1 MEILDRKLHAMC
13 LDGFVA
19 FHHIENILFH
29 IFFHHIPGTTT
40 EAKSLALADSVEPM
54 ALMLTQHLT
63 RFNINDIT
71 WLFAQEAPD
80 VVVVVDLA
88 QEADALRILTAG
100 IHKVFSFGNGT
111 HLFLPH
117 VTDGEQRLLQLPVV
131 ELRKEVGLVLH
142 GIRTRA
148 EPLPAFF
155 VNLRLGIMSCSDEVV
170 VMTTLTVE
178 GTELNH
184 PVAHHIG
191 IGCATFTHS
200 IHRIARHLVPI
211 VAMAVHHL

>member
-1 MEILDRKLHAMC
+1 MEVLDRKLHAMC

-19 FHHIENILFH
+19 FHHIEDILFH
-29 IFFHHIPGTTT
+29 VFLHHIPGAAT

-54 ALMLTQHLT
+54 TFVLTEHLT
-63 RFNINDIT
+63 GFDINDIAF
-71 WLFAQEAPD
+71 LLAQIATHI
-80 VVVVVDLA
+80 VVVV
-88 QEADALRILTAG
+88 QFTKETDALRVLAAG
-100 IHKVFSFGNGT
+100 IHQMLSFGNGT
-111 HLFLPH
+111 HLFFPH

-131 ELRKEVGLVLH
+131 ELRKEVCLVLH
-142 GIRTRA
+142 RVRTRA
-148 EPLPAFF
+148 EPFPAFF
-155 VNLRLGIMSCSDEVV
+155 VNLRLGIMSRSNEVV
-170 VMTTLTVE
+170 VMTTLAVE

-191 IGCATFTHS
+191 IGCAPFTHS